1 MWLVASLE
9 CCYYVQHLMQKV
21 LLCREKLRHGKT
33 ALISTLKLG
42 NSFVYFFKCRLLC
55 YSDESCRLI
64 EPFSLKKAGKHRIK
78 YVGTVDFDFSG
89 PFIELSE
96 ISLCCTLHVIMAF
109 DLVRALCTHVSMTAT
124 KAQSNRCHIL

>member
-21 LLCREKLRHGKT
+21 LLCREKLRHGKA
-33 ALISTLKLG
+33 ALISTLKLA

-64 EPFSLKKAGKHRIK
+64 EPFSLKKAGKHRI
-78 YVGTVDFDFSG
+78 
-89 PFIELSE
+89 
-96 ISLCCTLHVIMAF
+96 
-109 DLVRALCTHVSMTAT
+109 
-124 KAQSNRCHIL
+124 